1 MTILIIYTMMFFVK
15 RNNAHKQEKEMK
27 KMTMTK
33 LGTMIYENGA
43 DSYSVFTLNF
53 EIQNQL
59 DNISC
64 HSPELCCKLP
74 TDDSSGKMY
83 RIKNLKLLFSV
94 C

>member
-1 MTILIIYTMMFFVK
+1 MMFFVK

-43 DSYSVFTLNF
+43 DSYSVFTLNS

-59 DNISC
+59 DVISC
-64 HSPELCCKLP
+64 HSPELCYKLP
-74 TDDSSGKMY
+74 TNDSSGKMY
-83 RIKNLKLLFSV
+83 RAKNLKLLFSV

>member
-1 MTILIIYTMMFFVK
+1 
-15 RNNAHKQEKEMK
+15 
-27 KMTMTK
+27 MTMTK
-33 LGTMIYENGA
+33 LGNMIYEDGT
-43 DSYSVFTLNF
+43 DSYSAFTFNF